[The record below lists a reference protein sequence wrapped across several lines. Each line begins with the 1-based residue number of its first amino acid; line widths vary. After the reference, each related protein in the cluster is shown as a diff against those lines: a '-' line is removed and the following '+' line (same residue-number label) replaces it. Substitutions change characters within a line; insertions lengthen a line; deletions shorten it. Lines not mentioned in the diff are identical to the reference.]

1 MPFCESMLAPGDHA
15 GVTETSFLLAV
26 APELVDMTRI
36 GPENFAAD
44 HGWSEEK
51 SPVKATRARG
61 EADIARII
69 DWMRAQLAG

>member
-36 GPENFAAD
+36 GPENFAN
-44 HGWSEEK
+44 HGWSEKK

-61 EADIARII
+61 EADVARII
-69 DWMRAQLAG
+69 DWMRAQLDG